1 MSHDISLSES
11 PCPRTREQREK
22 MKMVPYASAIGSIMY
37 IMLCTCPDVFYTLS
51 MTIIY
56 QKDLEEDHWT
66 VVKNIL
72 KYLRKTKDLILIY
85 GSEEHLTITGYYDTS
100 FRTNCDDSKSQIG
113 YIYILNGGA
122 IC

>member
-1 MSHDISLSES
+1 MSDDISLSES

-22 MKMVPYASAIGSIMY
+22 MKMVPYASTIGSIMY

-66 VVKNIL
+66 AVKNIL

-85 GSEEHLTITGYYDTS
+85 GSEEHLTITGYYDTN
-100 FRTNCDDSKSQIG
+100 FRTNCDDSKLQIG

>member
-66 VVKNIL
+66 AVKNIL

-100 FRTNCDDSKSQIG
+100 FRTNYDDSKSQIG